1 MMDTQNNKKSKGPA
15 RHDLFDR
22 HTHTTIPNESDNSS
36 ECEVL
41 ELNWYQCKCLVRK
54 YRKHFSRV
62 HDFYHKPARNKQG
75 DVLHVRIIDW
85 HTVLVSHPTDGGRCC
100 LWNVSAKS
108 DNDYHKDSNEAK
120 HRRFVDYFK
129 TEIDSHRPPRTNKV
143 FIVHGRDH
151 RDRDYIAGMLY
162 EWGLEPV
169 ILGFTPVDGSPNILT
184 ALKQLMSDV
193 DFGIVIETPDDAD
206 GKLRDGVAENDFISD
221 IEDAITRE
229 QRTLAKIADSD
240 LKKKRR
246 KSMLKETMKKLD
258 ELIAAKHKAKKR
270 LKGQQDSSYTA
281 RPNVLLELGMLIGML
296 GEDNVVRLRKRH
308 ENFVMPSDLEGAM
321 RIEYD
326 AIDRRDKMY
335 SLWEKLVLRGFVVKR
350 FDMAGRTQDSIVE
363 KFHSRQE
370 GVIMPG
376 DKIGKNKAYF

>member
-1 MMDTQNNKKSKGPA
+1 MSMPNSSNDNDGRKLDI
-15 RHDLFDR
+15 RDLFDKGK
-22 HTHTTIPNESDNSS
+22 HLD
-36 ECEVL
+36 L
-41 ELNWYQCKCLVRK
+41 EPKSGEWSAFNLTPYQCRCIWTTFHQEYGHDRTFE
-54 YRKHFSRV
+54 HSMEDFDSR
-62 HDFYHKPARNKQG
+62 DFTVYHIG
-75 DVLHVRIIDW
+75 W
-85 HTVLVSHPTDGGRCC
+85 HTVAVFHSSGKCFLWDVSDRSEPP
-100 LWNVSAKS
+100 
-108 DNDYHKDSNEAK
+108 HKEKNRKK
-120 HRRFVDYFK
+120 HKLFIKYVRE
-129 TEIDSHRPPRTNKV
+129 EIERQMPPRTNKV

-184 ALKQLMSDV
+184 ALKQLMSDI

-206 GKLRDGVAENDFISD
+206 GKLRDGVAENDFMSD

-229 QRTLAKIADSD
+229 QRTLAKMADSD